1 VSTLSTV
8 TIRED
13 AMSDDDVHRVEL
25 RARTVEELRSLL
37 DGSDVDL
44 GCRPT
49 VRRQPSGE
57 LTTEVYATMPQVDRL
72 RSARS
77 APGVTVSVI
86 ENASETGRA
95 RQAEVSSRNRFRSR
109 QRPTGLGI
117 KE

>member
-25 RARTVEELRSLL
+25 RARTAEELRSLL

-57 LTTEVYATMPQVDRL
+57 LTTEV
-72 RSARS
+72 
-77 APGVTVSVI
+77 
-86 ENASETGRA
+86 
-95 RQAEVSSRNRFRSR
+95 
-109 QRPTGLGI
+109 
-117 KE
+117 